1 MDKTGKWIGGWG
13 TSPVDFY
20 ISLKDY
26 LKTDISL
33 FNIIKSGTTTR
44 TEFTVTASGK
54 MIRLNFSNQYGKTP
68 VTISAVSIART
79 DPVENAGIIGG
90 TVQNITSNGGN
101 ESLTIPTGETA
112 VSDEIE
118 FPTSALERL
127 SVSMFFEEETVVNTS
142 GLYSAVTY
150 TSRKVKY
157 SQINKP
163 TLRSPKKSSAFRLVR
178 WPVILCRFSADLMF

>member
-68 VTISAVSIART
+68 VTIR
-79 DPVENAGIIGG
+79 
-90 TVQNITSNGGN
+90 
-101 ESLTIPTGETA
+101 L
-112 VSDEIE
+112 
-118 FPTSALERL
+118 SALRGRIRL
-127 SVSMFFEEETVVNTS
+127 KMP
-142 GLYSAVTY
+142 A
-150 TSRKVKY
+150 
-157 SQINKP
+157 
-163 TLRSPKKSSAFRLVR
+163 
-178 WPVILCRFSADLMF
+178 